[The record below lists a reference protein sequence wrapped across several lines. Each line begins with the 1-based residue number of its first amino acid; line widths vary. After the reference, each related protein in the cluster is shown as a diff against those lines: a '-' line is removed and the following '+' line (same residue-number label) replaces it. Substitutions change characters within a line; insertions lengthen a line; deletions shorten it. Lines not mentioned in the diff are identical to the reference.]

1 MRARARGLF
10 AGMLPAA
17 VAMAAIVSGAP
28 PAEGTATPGI
38 ISTQT
43 GGPGRGLVHNVAQEA
58 NWVATGPDG
67 SVYISDVQGVVRRF
81 NGTSTWEKAIAG
93 LGQVIGYGG
102 DHRPATR
109 ARLGLLGGLAL
120 DQHQNVLVADNS
132 NNRVRMIAGVSGTFY
147 GVAMTAGD
155 IYTVAGTGTAGF
167 AGDGGKATA
176 AELSGPQAVAVDG
189 SGNLMISDTNNGRI
203 RMVAATSGTFFGQA
217 MTAGHIYTVA
227 GTGGF
232 GFGGDR
238 GPATSA
244 KLADPEG
251 VSVDGSGNLI
261 IADSFNN
268 RVRVVAATSGTRY
281 GVAMTTGDIYTVAGT
296 GTAAFAGDGGPATA
310 AELYFP
316 NATTVDGAGNLVIA
330 DFYNNRIR
338 VAAAA
343 SGSYYGQAMTA
354 GDIYT
359 VAGTGAAGF
368 AGDGG
373 PATAANVGFPSA
385 VAVDRSGN
393 LVITLPY
400 TERVRVVAVKSGT
413 FYDQAMTAGDI
424 YTVAGNGLV
433 FESGNTGKTSDA
445 ELGSPGGIA
454 VDGSGSGA
462 GNYALFDYGE
472 VRLVAAS
479 TGTFFGQ
486 AMSQGRIYGIAG
498 NGRPGYTG
506 DGGPAT
512 GARVGQPAG
521 GVAFDGAGNLVLAD
535 PGNNRIR
542 VVAAT
547 SGSYYG
553 QAMTLAHIYTVAGTG
568 TAGYAGDGGSATA
581 AKLNAPGAVTAD
593 AAGNLVLADSGN
605 NRIRVVAA
613 TSGSYYGQ
621 AMTAGDIYT
630 VAGTGAA
637 GFAGDGGPA
646 TSAELQ
652 DPLGISIDGP
662 GNLLISD
669 TGNDRVRL
677 AAAAPGTYYGQAVA
691 GGDIATV
698 AGNGVSGFLGDSG
711 QATSAELKSPL
722 ATGVDG
728 SGNLLIVD
736 TGNGRVREV
745 IGPAPGSNR

>member
-10 AGMLPAA
+10 AGMLPA
-17 VAMAAIVSGAP
+17 VAMVAIVSGAP
-28 PAEGTATPGI
+28 PAEGAATPGI

-58 NWVATGPDG
+58 NWVATAPDG
-67 SVYISDVQGVVRRF
+67 SVYVSDVQGVVRQF
-81 NGTSTWEKAIAG
+81 NDASTWEKAIAG

-102 DHRPATR
+102 DRRLATR

-132 NNRVRMIAGVSGTFY
+132 NNRVRTIAGVSGTFY
-147 GVAMTAGD
+147 GIAMTAGD

-189 SGNLMISDTNNGRI
+189 SGNLIISDTSNERI

-217 MTAGHIYTVA
+217 MTAGHLYTVA

-244 KLADPEG
+244 KLADPQG
-251 VSVDGSGNLI
+251 VSVDGSGNLV

-268 RVRVVAATSGTRY
+268 RVRVVAATAGTFSGS
-281 GVAMTTGDIYTVAGT
+281 AMTAGDIYTVAGT

-316 NATTVDGAGNLVIA
+316 NATTADGAGNLIIA

-338 VAAAA
+338 VVAVTA
-343 SGSYYGQAMTA
+343 GTFYGRAMTA

-359 VAGTGAAGF
+359 VAGTGTTGYS
-368 AGDGG
+368 GDGG

-400 TERVRVVAVKSGT
+400 AQRVRVVAVKSGK

-454 VDGSGSGA
+454 VDGPGSGA

-472 VRLVAAS
+472 VRLVAAN

-512 GARVGQPAG
+512 AARVGQPAG
-521 GVAFDGAGNLVLAD
+521 GLAFDGTGNLVLAD

-547 SGSYYG
+547 SGTYYG
-553 QAMTLAHIYTVAGTG
+553 QAMTLAHIYTVAGNG
-568 TAGYAGDGGSATA
+568 AAGLSGDGGPATA

-613 TSGSYYGQ
+613 TSGTFYGQ

-630 VAGTGAA
+630 VAGTGAT

-646 TSAELQ
+646 ISAELRH
-652 DPLGISIDGP
+652 PLGIGIDGP

-669 TGNDRVRL
+669 TGNNRVRL
-677 AAAAPGTYYGQAVA
+677 VAAASGTYYGQAVT

-698 AGNGVSGFLGDSG
+698 AGNGTAGFLGDSG
-711 QATSAELKSPL
+711 QATAAELNSPQ

-728 SGNLLIVD
+728 SGNLLISD
-736 TGNGRVREV
+736 TGNGRAREV
-745 IGPAPGSNR
+745 NGSPPESNR